1 MHLACAGQF
10 VCLVES
16 ESFRD
21 KSINKIWHKIYDHL
35 ETKSQR
41 KSRNSSIVVDNGH
54 KSSYRLWM
62 SNTRRRVLCYIKK
75 KEKRD
80 EKMTHTGNVL
90 INFEVL
96 DIVLKHTF
104 ECLLHLLKLMDFQ
117 GKIEDRN

>member
-1 MHLACAGQF
+1 M
-10 VCLVES
+10 
-16 ESFRD
+16 
-21 KSINKIWHKIYDHL
+21 
-35 ETKSQR
+35 
-41 KSRNSSIVVDNGH
+41 VDNGH

-90 INFEVL
+90 INFDVL